1 MSYTTDPCMGH
12 AEGQAQPQTPTKP
25 GGPGGHLYAGSAPL
39 HSGDQPR
46 KGMTG
51 ILGVKGPVE
60 GPEQD

>member
-1 MSYTTDPCMGH
+1 MGH